1 MVRRTDERMAAI
13 EAVYRARFGNFVR
26 VATAI
31 TGDQESALE
40 AVQQAFADLIRARRQ
55 FRGDGP
61 LEAWV
66 WRAVVR
72 SARRRVAE
80 ARALRR
86 ADGSVYLSSNGDAD
100 SDAIV
105 RAAVAV
111 LPERQRLAVFLRYFA
126 DLEYG
131 QIADVLDVT
140 VGTVSA
146 SLHAAHA
153 SLRSAL
159 KSEEVGT

>member
-1 MVRRTDERMAAI
+1 MVRRADERLTAI
-13 EAVYRARFGNFVR
+13 EAVYRAKYGDFVR

-31 TGDQESALE
+31 TGDAHCASE
-40 AVQQAFADLIRARRQ
+40 AVQQAFADAIRTRHA

-61 LEAWV
+61 MAAWI

-72 SARRRVAE
+72 SARRLAAEPRVTSMEEAAVGPSPNGEAAGDAAVRVAVG
-80 ARALRR
+80 L
-86 ADGSVYLSSNGDAD
+86 
-100 SDAIV
+100 
-105 RAAVAV
+105 
-111 LPERQRLAVFLRYFA
+111 LPERQRMAVFLRYFA

-131 QIADVLDVT
+131 QIAEILNVS

-153 SLRSAL
+153 SLRAAL
-159 KSEEVGT
+159 QSEEVPS